1 MTKIIEF
8 KNVTK
13 EYISGEHVLK
23 AVNNL
28 NFTIDS
34 GEFVVILGPSGSG
47 KSTLLNLLGGLDNVS
62 YGDIIFN
69 NRNIA
74 HFNDDELTKFRAE
87 EIGFI
92 FQFYNLIPNL
102 TVYEN
107 IELISELTNKD
118 IDVDYALN
126 QVGLL
131 DHANQF
137 PSELSG
143 GEQQRVSIAR
153 AVIKKPRLLL
163 CDEPTGALDSKTGF
177 KIIKILHG
185 LIYNNTTV
193 IVVTHNEKI
202 AEIANKVIYLND
214 GEIDDIK
221 INDNPETPE
230 NINWKL

>member
-107 IELISELTNKD
+107 IELISELTNND

-214 GEIDDIK
+214 GEIEDIK

-230 NINWKL
+230 NVNWKL